1 MVAIQNGADL
11 VLAAKI
17 VVMEPKQD
25 PEHVLIQNHNI
36 MALPVRNSD
45 LLQKPRIATLAH
57 AVLSIHFILN
67 MNNVFKLNF

>member
-1 MVAIQNGADL
+1 MEAIPSGANL

-36 MALPVRNSD
+36 MALTVRNSD

-57 AVLSIHFILN
+57 VVISIHFILK

>member
-1 MVAIQNGADL
+1 MEALLSGAHL

-45 LLQKPRIATLAH
+45 LLQKPRIATLVH
-57 AVLSIHFILN
+57 VVITIHFILK

>member
-1 MVAIQNGADL
+1 MEALLSGAYL

-25 PEHVLIQNHNI
+25 PEHVLIQNRNI

-45 LLQKPRIATLAH
+45 LLQKPRLATLAH
-57 AVLSIHFILN
+57 AVITIHFILKIIN
-67 MNNVFKLNF
+67 TFNINF

>member
-1 MVAIQNGADL
+1 MEALLSGAYL

-17 VVMEPKQD
+17 VVTEPKQD

-45 LLQKPRIATLAH
+45 LLQKIRLATLAN
-57 AVLSIHFILN
+57 AVITIQFILKI
-67 MNNVFKLNF
+67 MNAFNINF